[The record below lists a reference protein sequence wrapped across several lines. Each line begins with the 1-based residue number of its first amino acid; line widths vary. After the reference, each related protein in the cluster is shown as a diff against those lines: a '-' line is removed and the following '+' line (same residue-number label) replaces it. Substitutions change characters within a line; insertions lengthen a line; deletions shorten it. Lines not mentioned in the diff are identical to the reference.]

1 MGLDIMKGQSHP
13 SINSIND
20 QGLHRNHWNAK
31 SVLDWADPWFSC
43 RSVGAYPIR
52 CVIRSCADGPDRLL
66 RMRASAS
73 VKGFARNRPTLPSA
87 NQKNKKRKKHGHN
100 QRLRFQHLYIRRVRT
115 QDGTDVPA
123 IAPSYIYVPS
133 YFGTLDLKTQTLD
146 STLVAISC
154 DLLLFPGKKQ
164 AFCFYFLVF
173 PFFENPRNLAQLPF
187 PLSKP

>member
-13 SINSIND
+13 SINSINY

-31 SVLDWADPWFSC
+31 SVLDWADPRFSC
-43 RSVGAYPIR
+43 RCLSNPVRDPIVCGR
-52 CVIRSCADGPDRLL
+52 TVLCERELPLL
-66 RMRASAS
+66 SKALQGIVPPRQPQTKKKTKKKKTRAQPT
-73 VKGFARNRPTLPSA
+73 VKISTSLHQTS
-87 NQKNKKRKKHGHN
+87 
-100 QRLRFQHLYIRRVRT
+100 
-115 QDGTDVPA
+115 QDGINVPA

-146 STLVAISC
+146 STLVSISC
-154 DLLLFPGKKQ
+154 DLLLSPGKKQ

-173 PFFENPRNLAQLPF
+173 TFFENPRNLAQLPF